1 VTFEYLEWINQTKLQ
16 MPNMTFARNY
26 PTFTFVLCMLALG
39 FCRLEQMLMSGKCT
53 IGTICL
59 WANAF
64 RANAFWAFM
73 YVCINTLGLPSLWV
87 IYNEERQH
95 KIMWMYLSTR
105 TLKEKLQNLQ
115 RYNKTVKRKDD
126 IECISQVFDDF
137 KKQKKLAS
145 SLKIN
150 LFNEMS
156 LYSEYYILYRL
167 HI

>member
-1 VTFEYLEWINQTKLQ
+1 
-16 MPNMTFARNY
+16 
-26 PTFTFVLCMLALG
+26 
-39 FCRLEQMLMSGKCT
+39 
-53 IGTICL
+53 
-59 WANAF
+59 
-64 RANAFWAFM
+64 M

-115 RYNKTVKRKDD
+115 RYNKTVKWKDD

-156 LYSEYYILYRL
+156 LYSVYYSIYCIDCTFRFQLNNK
-167 HI
+167 